1 MCIPEFLIQFRLPCA
16 IFTALTL
23 SAACSGKRQS
33 PATNTKTHSQEWHT
47 LLDGK
52 SLSGWQRLDFE
63 GSGGRIEASNNSI
76 LFSRGN
82 PLTAMVVSDR
92 SLMPPAEE
100 YEIILRARKMDGRD
114 FFCALTFPVPSQ
126 SACCTFV
133 AGGWGGG
140 VTGISNIDNL
150 DANRNTTRSSLRY
163 ETGKWYDLKVEVK
176 RERIR
181 CWVDQRIVVNTLIAD
196 KIISMRP
203 GDIEQCQPFGIAS
216 FATTSEFKSLRVRA
230 LPPEK

>member
-1 MCIPEFLIQFRLPCA
+1 MCIPEFLTQFRVSCT
-16 IFTALTL
+16 IFTILAIA
-23 SAACSGKRQS
+23 AACSGKRQP
-33 PATNTKTHSQEWHT
+33 PANDNNTHPQQWHE
-47 LLDGK
+47 LFDGK
-52 SLSGWQRLDFE
+52 SLAGWQRLDFE
-63 GSGGRIEASNNSI
+63 GSGGGIVVSDGSI

-92 SLMPPAEE
+92 TLMPPAEE

-114 FFCALTFPVPSQ
+114 FFCALTFPVPEK

-150 DANRNTTRSSLRY
+150 DANRNTTRSVLHY
-163 ETGKWYDLKVEVK
+163 ETGKWYDLKVEV
-176 RERIR
+176 RRGRIR
-181 CWVDQRIVVNTLIAD
+181 CWVNQRIVVNTVIAD
-196 KIISMRP
+196 KMISIRP
-203 GDIEQCQPFGIAS
+203 GAIEQCQPLGIAS
-216 FATTSEFKSLRVRA
+216 FATVSEFKSLRLRA